1 MPRPLLTVASIAL
14 AGALLLLALLSKPE
28 APPAVTHQTLELAA
42 PPTGGD
48 FRLDSAAGSLDL
60 ADLRGKVVLL
70 YFGYTSCPDICPTNL
85 AIIAGALKELTPAE
99 LAHVQ
104 MWFISVDPQRDSPER
119 LAGYAP
125 YFHPNIR
132 GVTGT
137 PDQIA
142 LAARLY
148 GAAYRR
154 SATSDSAMGYTVDHT
169 ASTYLVDPHGRLV
182 RTLDHATPSP
192 VIVSAIRALLANGS
206 ANLSSTP

>member
-1 MPRPLLTVASIAL
+1 MPRSLLTVASLAL
-14 AGALLLLALLSKPE
+14 AGAWLLLAWFSEPE
-28 APPAVTHQTLELAA
+28 APPPAAPHQALDLAA
-42 PPTGGD
+42 APTGGD

-60 ADLRGKVVLL
+60 VDLRGKVVLL

-85 AIIAGALKELTPAE
+85 AIIAGALKDLTPAE
-99 LAHVQ
+99 LARVQ
-104 MWFISVDPQRDSPER
+104 VLFISVDPERDNPER

-154 SATSDSAMGYTVDHT
+154 SATSDSAMGYMVDHS
-169 ASTYLVDPHGRLV
+169 ASTYLVDPQGRLV

-192 VIVSAIRALLANGS
+192 VIVLAIRALLANG
-206 ANLSSTP
+206 